1 MSARGA
7 RLEYVG
13 DLDLRQEQWAATQ
26 ATNYLE
32 FMSDMDIDRDPRTI
46 RNSGLICTLGNK
58 LSQRLIHW
66 FAVILS
72 AALDYYHVST
82 CMSFHLCHAVTL
94 IKATSDSTCI
104 NITIIYRY
112 LHSYIGTLFILKGLY
127 RIQDDLA
134 MFQRLKTHQSCWR
147 SSILEWMYIKMCDF
161 YDVVLAICQV
171 VADTW

>member
-58 LSQRLIHW
+58 LSQSSMHRS
-66 FAVILS
+66 AGILS
-72 AALDYYHVST
+72 TALDYDHFS
-82 CMSFHLCHAVTL
+82 MSFHLCHVITL
-94 IKATSDSTCI
+94 IKATSYVL
-104 NITIIYRY
+104 IYFAFIAARSCLKRY
-112 LHSYIGTLFILKGLY
+112 
-127 RIQDDLA
+127 
-134 MFQRLKTHQSCWR
+134 
-147 SSILEWMYIKMCDF
+147 
-161 YDVVLAICQV
+161 
-171 VADTW
+171 